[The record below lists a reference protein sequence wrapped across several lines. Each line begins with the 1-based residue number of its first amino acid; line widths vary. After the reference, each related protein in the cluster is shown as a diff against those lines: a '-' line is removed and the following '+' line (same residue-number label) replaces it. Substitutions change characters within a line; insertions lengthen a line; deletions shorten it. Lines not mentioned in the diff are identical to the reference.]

1 MRIIVIEDN
10 QKVAKALVRGL
21 EKNGYAVDCFHN
33 GEEGFDHFV
42 MNYME
47 YDCMLLDLMLPGRS
61 GTDICVSVRAREIM
75 TPILILTA
83 RVELADK
90 ISLLNSGADDYIE
103 KPFSFEEL
111 LARIRTVTRRPI
123 HSLNDEIIYNGV
135 RMVCSQ
141 RQVFVDTER
150 VPLTAK
156 EFSILEL
163 FLRNQEIVLTREFI
177 LDHVWNYQFTSN
189 SNIVDVHVKNLRK
202 KLGAI
207 KSGDIIETASGV
219 GYRLKK

>member
-10 QKVAKALVRGL
+10 LKVAKALVRGL

-42 MNYME
+42 MNYVD

-61 GTDICVSVRAREIM
+61 GTDICLSVRAREIM

-111 LARIRTVTRRPI
+111 LARIRTVTRRPA
-123 HSLNDEIIYNGV
+123 HSLSDEIIYNDV

-163 FLRNQEIVLTREFI
+163 FLRNQEIVRTREFI